1 MTVTG
6 PTMRVLRDVRLST
19 KVLILYE
26 LARGRGR
33 GQRELAVALG
43 VTPQMVSDYLKL
55 MEGEGLVK
63 REGRDVGPT
72 VAGVE
77 FLKGRLQELGDFT
90 YRAMR
95 EVNVI
100 DTCAAI
106 AAADLREGERVV
118 LEMRDGTIVARPGE
132 KGASKGIASRIA
144 KAGEDLAIRGLEG
157 VMELGTGTVTVAA
170 LPSAVEGGSARADLR
185 RLKPL
190 LAERRRP
197 VVATPDPVG
206 LVAARKLRLE
216 VGIRFGVERAVVDAA
231 LRGVDVLVLGGRDSL
246 GPVIDAIEANNQ
258 RSASRIERTEIDL
271 GRELG

>member
-1 MTVTG
+1 MPQQPV
-6 PTMRVLRDVRLST
+6 RVLRDVRLST

-26 LARGRGR
+26 LARGRGK
-33 GQRELAVALG
+33 GQRELASALG

-106 AAADLREGERVV
+106 AAEDLKEGERVV
-118 LEMRDGTIVARPGE
+118 LEMREGTIVARPGE
-132 KGASKGIASRIA
+132 KGASRGVASRAA
-144 KAGEDLAIRGLEG
+144 KTGEDLAIRGLEG
-157 VMELGTGTVTVAA
+157 IMELRIGTVTVAA
-170 LPSAVEGGSARADLR
+170 LPSAVEGGTAKADLKKLR
-185 RLKPL
+185 ARLAGVKG
-190 LAERRRP
+190 A
-197 VVATPDPVG
+197 VVAAVDPVG
-206 LVAARKLRLE
+206 LVAARKMRLDL
-216 VGIRFGVERAVVDAA
+216 GILFGIERAVVDAA
-231 LRGVDVLVLGGRDSL
+231 LRGVDVIVLGGRDSL
-246 GPVIDAIEANNQ
+246 GPVSEAIETHNQ
-258 RSASRIERTEIDL
+258 RSAARIERTEIDL
-271 GRELG
+271 VNPPGR